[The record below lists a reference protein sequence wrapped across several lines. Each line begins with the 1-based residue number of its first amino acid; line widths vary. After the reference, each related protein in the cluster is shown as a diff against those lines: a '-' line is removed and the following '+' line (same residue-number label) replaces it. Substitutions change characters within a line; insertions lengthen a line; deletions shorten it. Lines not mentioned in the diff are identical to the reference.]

1 MQLGEATAEA
11 AAEVDSDATGHT
23 SGHTLDP
30 LEPSAAPLPPP
41 HYSVNTRSL
50 KTPLPVPSTASA
62 PAESLEAPSSLGR
75 GSADGGGDNAASTKI
90 SDAGGNQAL
99 PAAYTAAPTPLLRP
113 SPQSASTSGGPA
125 PAAIVQ
131 AVQAVRTPAVVPTSA
146 VAAAAAA
153 GASSEEDVRR
163 AYSEMK
169 RAYDDMKV

>member
-30 LEPSAAPLPPP
+30 LEPSAARLPPP
-41 HYSVNTRSL
+41 QYSVNTRSL

-75 GSADGGGDNAASTKI
+75 GSAGGDNAASTKI

-125 PAAIVQ
+125 PAAT
-131 AVQAVRTPAVVPTSA
+131 VQAVRTPAVVPSSA

>member
-1 MQLGEATAEA
+1 M
-11 AAEVDSDATGHT
+11 DSDATGHT

-30 LEPSAAPLPPP
+30 LEPSAARLPPP
-41 HYSVNTRSL
+41 QYSVNTRSL

-75 GSADGGGDNAASTKI
+75 GSAEGDNAASTKI